1 VPDRSLSAPT
11 SSTPEHS
18 AHRAR
23 LIVES
28 CIETELCA
36 ALDDIAVSNFDPA
49 TRPYGGGDDVIVGG
63 YRRLVDALAFAA
75 DIRPNSE
82 VQRVVQRGTTVTAG
96 LSDRTEF
103 VSAGA
108 IITVPLGVLKAS
120 SITFEPAL
128 PPLFT
133 AAIGQLGFG
142 RFEKVFLQFDH
153 RSSIVDRQRRA
164 ERSLPTRRRRVPLL
178 ARHQYD
184 QRHANPR
191 RAHRLGRVAAGQV
204 KPRQAGTCPPSW
216 NMDVLDGDGRLRE
229 PYITEPFL
237 TVPGW
242 PPRVDPT
249 SVNRAPVCTRTTS
262 TMAG

>member
-82 VQRVVQRGTTVTAG
+82 VQRVVQRRTTVTAG

-153 RSSIVDRQRRA
+153 RWWTDSD
-164 ERSLPTRRRRVPLL
+164 EPNGLYLL
-178 ARHQYD
+178 D
-184 QRHANPR
+184 
-191 RAHRLGRVAAGQV
+191 AGV
-204 KPRQAGTCPPSW
+204 FRYW
-216 NMDVLDGDGRLRE
+216 LD
-229 PYITEPFL
+229 I
-237 TVPGW
+237 
-242 PPRVDPT
+242 
-249 SVNRAPVCTRTTS
+249 STTS
-262 TMAG
+262 AMPTLVAHIASGEWRPDR